1 MVMEPTVA
9 IETLSLNKSFG
20 GVVAASNVNFK
31 VLSGEF
37 RCMIGP
43 NGAGKSTLFAMLCG
57 IESAD
62 SGQIFVFGQD
72 VTHTQAFKRVRLGVG
87 LTFQTNRAFHALSVR
102 ENLAIP
108 QASAKLENKEVGQAR
123 LEFALDAFG
132 LDPNDESKAA
142 ELSHNQLQW
151 LEIAMVLVG
160 YPNLIL
166 LDEPAAGMAS
176 EETLRTAKVLKHLN
190 STGLTTVVVEHDMA
204 FVKDAAQTVTVL
216 HQGKIF
222 AEGSVADIIAHEDVR
237 RIYLGRA

>member
-20 GVVAASNVNFK
+20 GVVAASDVNFK

-108 QASAKLENKEVGQAR
+108 QASARLENKEVGQAR

-132 LDPNDESKAA
+132 LDPNDEIKAA

>member
-1 MVMEPTVA
+1 MEPTVV

-108 QASAKLENKEVGQAR
+108 QASAKLQNKEVGQAR

-132 LDPNDESKAA
+132 LDPNDEIKAA

>member
-1 MVMEPTVA
+1 MEPTVV

-108 QASAKLENKEVGQAR
+108 QASARLENKEVGQAR

-132 LDPNDESKAA
+132 LDPNDEIKAA